1 MKYFLNIFF
10 LIILNFFCSEVV
22 SQKITIVDSTSGR
35 PIRAVLVFDSEKINR
50 TVSNRNGTVYL
61 NSFKDS
67 DSIIFAHIVYQRKAF
82 SYKSLNDG
90 DKIILSPKALGLNEV
105 VLSVSRNMQ
114 NVATLSRKVSV
125 INRNSF
131 NLDLPRNTAEML
143 YHGGGIHV
151 QKSQSGGGSPLI
163 RGFEANRVLLVI
175 DGVRMNNAIYRSGHV
190 HNAISIDANSLE
202 RTEVIFGPSSVGYG
216 SDALGGVIHFYTKT
230 PRLNKDEFFDYTKS
244 ISYNLKDQSKVNNY
258 SIELS
263 TKNWGS
269 YTSYTK
275 SDFGDVHMGKVRNH
289 GYNDWGLVN
298 YYSENIDG
306 KFFEN
311 QSLNNNPNLQR
322 NTAYKQKDFIQK
334 FNFKIFKTARLILNF
349 QFSESSNINRFD
361 KLSEIN
367 ENGTL
372 KFAEWYYG
380 PQKRSFIS
388 SKLSFQ
394 AKKLFDRADI
404 IFAFQK
410 IDESR
415 NKRKFGSNLLNIQDE
430 NLNVFSINSDFF
442 KRIDRQKSIAY
453 GFELTNN
460 QLNSNGFE
468 SMINSDYLNSSLSRY
483 PNDGST
489 YRSLA
494 GYFNYKKFINVKTNY
509 DFGLRISNI
518 SIKANWDYNFFDSDY
533 DDKYDTLFF
542 QQFDGLEMTNSSVT
556 GSLGIV
562 HRMNDFNKLSL
573 NVSSGFRSPNID
585 DIGKIRENS
594 GILNVPN
601 TELKP
606 EYVYTLDFGW
616 SKYNK
621 NFRTNFNIYYTIL
634 NGTIG
639 RDYYM
644 GDNNRILYDEELVQT
659 MANFN
664 LGNSNIY
671 GGNFDF
677 KTRVLDNILING
689 SITYTKGSNLKDML
703 PMPSIPP
710 LFGNIKFKII
720 NEKSQYQLSY
730 RFSSSKDPST
740 YSIGGEDGL
749 DETPMIIDSNGNIQY
764 LGMPSWGVFQLSS
777 LFKTTLLKRPID
789 FKIILDNIFDIHYRE
804 FASGISSPGRSLNL
818 VAIFN

>member
-1 MKYFLNIFF
+1 M
-10 LIILNFFCSEVV
+10 
-22 SQKITIVDSTSGR
+22 
-35 PIRAVLVFDSEKINR
+35 
-50 TVSNRNGTVYL
+50 
-61 NSFKDS
+61 
-67 DSIIFAHIVYQRKAF
+67 
-82 SYKSLNDG
+82 
-90 DKIILSPKALGLNEV
+90 
-105 VLSVSRNMQ
+105 
-114 NVATLSRKVSV
+114 
-125 INRNSF
+125 
-131 NLDLPRNTAEML
+131 
-143 YHGGGIHV
+143 
-151 QKSQSGGGSPLI
+151 
-163 RGFEANRVLLVI
+163 
-175 DGVRMNNAIYRSGHV
+175 
-190 HNAISIDANSLE
+190 
-202 RTEVIFGPSSVGYG
+202 
-216 SDALGGVIHFYTKT
+216 
-230 PRLNKDEFFDYTKS
+230 
-244 ISYNLKDQSKVNNY
+244 
-258 SIELS
+258 
-263 TKNWGS
+263 
-269 YTSYTK
+269 
-275 SDFGDVHMGKVRNH
+275 
-289 GYNDWGLVN
+289 
-298 YYSENIDG
+298 
-306 KFFEN
+306 
-311 QSLNNNPNLQR
+311 
-322 NTAYKQKDFIQK
+322 
-334 FNFKIFKTARLILNF
+334 
-349 QFSESSNINRFD
+349 
-361 KLSEIN
+361 
-367 ENGTL
+367 
-372 KFAEWYYG
+372 
-380 PQKRSFIS
+380 
-388 SKLSFQ
+388 
-394 AKKLFDRADI
+394 
-404 IFAFQK
+404 
-410 IDESR
+410 
-415 NKRKFGSNLLNIQDE
+415 NIQDE

-453 GFELTNN
+453 GFELANN

-483 PNDGST
+483 PNDGSS

-494 GYFNYKKFINVKTNY
+494 GYFNYKKFINPKTNY
-509 DFGLRISNI
+509 DIGLRISNI

-644 GDNNRILYDEELVQT
+644 GENNRILYDEELVQT

-777 LFKTTLLKRPID
+777 LFKTNLLKRPID

>member
-1 MKYFLNIFF
+1 M
-10 LIILNFFCSEVV
+10 
-22 SQKITIVDSTSGR
+22 
-35 PIRAVLVFDSEKINR
+35 
-50 TVSNRNGTVYL
+50 
-61 NSFKDS
+61 
-67 DSIIFAHIVYQRKAF
+67 
-82 SYKSLNDG
+82 
-90 DKIILSPKALGLNEV
+90 
-105 VLSVSRNMQ
+105 
-114 NVATLSRKVSV
+114 
-125 INRNSF
+125 
-131 NLDLPRNTAEML
+131 
-143 YHGGGIHV
+143 
-151 QKSQSGGGSPLI
+151 
-163 RGFEANRVLLVI
+163 
-175 DGVRMNNAIYRSGHV
+175 
-190 HNAISIDANSLE
+190 
-202 RTEVIFGPSSVGYG
+202 
-216 SDALGGVIHFYTKT
+216 
-230 PRLNKDEFFDYTKS
+230 
-244 ISYNLKDQSKVNNY
+244 
-258 SIELS
+258 
-263 TKNWGS
+263 
-269 YTSYTK
+269 
-275 SDFGDVHMGKVRNH
+275 
-289 GYNDWGLVN
+289 
-298 YYSENIDG
+298 
-306 KFFEN
+306 
-311 QSLNNNPNLQR
+311 
-322 NTAYKQKDFIQK
+322 
-334 FNFKIFKTARLILNF
+334 
-349 QFSESSNINRFD
+349 
-361 KLSEIN
+361 
-367 ENGTL
+367 
-372 KFAEWYYG
+372 
-380 PQKRSFIS
+380 
-388 SKLSFQ
+388 
-394 AKKLFDRADI
+394 
-404 IFAFQK
+404 
-410 IDESR
+410 
-415 NKRKFGSNLLNIQDE
+415 NIQDE

-483 PNDGST
+483 PNDGSS

-740 YSIGGEDGL
+740 YSIGGEDSL

-777 LFKTTLLKRPID
+777 LLKTNLLKRPID